1 MAVGTAERHEE
12 PSEGEDSGS
21 LATLGC
27 GQRSTMSASQGPST
41 CVLAA
46 AYLAQGLAYLRR
58 TTKPPE
64 AGARE
69 RADT

>member
-1 MAVGTAERHEE
+1 
-12 PSEGEDSGS
+12 
-21 LATLGC
+21 
-27 GQRSTMSASQGPST
+27 MSASQGPST